1 MATQFEFR
9 AITEDLLAWIY
20 QCSFLEAKGIDVT
33 RFDFFDVMFD
43 SIGTS
48 VIDTEY
54 QMRGQVKLTRQLDLV
69 MQFKRNI
76 NSDSERVDSIDFLY
90 NLEKWITA
98 NQDLAPKFSN
108 CGSNETWIAE
118 NGMLMEVDEEN
129 EKATYQMQ
137 LHCIYDER
145 Y

>member
-1 MATQFEFR
+1 MAKLFEFR
-9 AITEDLLAWIY
+9 RITEDLISWVY
-20 QCSFLEAKGIDVT
+20 QCQFLDTQGIDVT

-48 VIDTEY
+48 IIDTDL
-54 QMRGQVKLTRQLDLV
+54 QMRGQVIFTRQLDLL

-76 NSDSERVDSIDFLY
+76 NSDSERVESLDFLW

-98 NQDLAPKFSN
+98 NSKLAPKLSN
-108 CGSNETWIAE
+108 CGFEIWSAE
-118 NGMLMEVDEEN
+118 NGMLMEVDAEN

-137 LHCIYDER
+137 LHCIYKER

>member
-1 MATQFEFR
+1 MAEPFR
-9 AITEDLLAWIY
+9 PITEELLAWIY
-20 QCSFLEAKGIDVT
+20 KCSFLGTNGIDVT

-48 VIDTEY
+48 VIDREP
-54 QMRGQVKLTRQLDLV
+54 QIRGQVLITRQLDLV

-98 NQDLAPKFSN
+98 NQHLAPKLSN
-108 CGSNETWIAE
+108 CGSVETWLAE
-118 NGMLMEVDEEN
+118 NGMLMEVDQEQ
-129 EKATYQMQ
+129 EKATYNMQ
-137 LHCIYDER
+137 LHCIYQER

>member
-1 MATQFEFR
+1 MAEQFR
-9 AITEDLLAWIY
+9 AITEDLIAWIY
-20 QCSFLEAKGIDVT
+20 QCSFLDTEGIDVT

-43 SIGTS
+43 SVGTS
-48 VIDTEY
+48 IIDRVPEI
-54 QMRGQVKLTRQLDLV
+54 RGHVLLTRQLDLV

-98 NQDLAPKFSN
+98 NQSLAPKLSN
-108 CGSNETWIAE
+108 NGSNETWIAE
-118 NGMLMEVDEEN
+118 NGMLMEVDSEN

-137 LHCIYDER
+137 LHCIYQER

>member
-1 MATQFEFR
+1 MATQFEFKN
-9 AITEDLLAWIY
+9 ITEDLIAWIY
-20 QCSFLEAKGIDVT
+20 QCSFLDTDGVDVT

-43 SIGTS
+43 SVGTS
-48 VIDTEY
+48 IIETEK
-54 QMRGQVKLTRQLDLV
+54 QMRNQVRLTRQLDLV

-76 NSDSERVDSIDFLY
+76 NSDSERVDSIDYLW

-98 NQDLAPKFSN
+98 NGTLAPKLSN
-108 CGSNETWIAE
+108 CGTELWTAE